1 MGKVKIKKKSTLI
14 DMTAM
19 SDVTVLLLT
28 FFMLTSTFL
37 AKEPT
42 TVHTP
47 SSVSVEAVPA
57 KNLVTVLVSSED
69 KTGKMQDPT
78 AIEGKIFIAFT
89 GDSVISS
96 EKLREEVLMKAI
108 KIYNEQPQN
117 KNNKLENPTADQV
130 AAFKKLAMFGM
141 PFKNL
146 YQILAMDNSAREKL
160 LSDLTSPMVGVPI
173 NANKDEHRLNEFQV
187 WMQALK
193 QVAQEGRNDKLTANK
208 IDPATEDGQKAA
220 RELDILYNSLMQG
233 RSISVKAD
241 KDTPFNVVD
250 LVFDNLQTMNLNKFT
265 LMTNL
270 KNEQGH

>member
-37 AKEPT
+37 EKEPT
-42 TVHTP
+42 TVLTP

-57 KNLVTVLVSSED
+57 KDLVTVLVSSED
-69 KTGKMQDPT
+69 KTGKLDDPT
-78 AIEGKIFIAFT
+78 VIEGRIFLSFK

-96 EKLREEVLMKAI
+96 DNLREQILIRAI
-108 KIYNEQPQN
+108 DIYNDQHS
-117 KNNKLENPTADQV
+117 KNKLKNPTQAQV
-130 AAFKKLAMFGM
+130 DAFKKLSMFGVS
-141 PFKNL
+141 FRNL
-146 YQILAMDNSAREKL
+146 YAVLDMDPTVREKWF
-160 LSDLTSPMVGVPI
+160 SDLNNPEVGIPI
-173 NANKDEHRLNEFQV
+173 NDNKDGSHNLNDFQV

-193 QVAQEGRNDKLTANK
+193 QVAQKGREDKLASLAK
-208 IDPATEDGQKAA
+208 EGKEAEAI
-220 RELDILYNSLMQG
+220 READILYNNLMQG

-241 KDTPFNVVD
+241 KNTPFKVVHR
-250 LVFDNLQTMNLNKFT
+250 VFDNLQTMNLNKFT

-270 KNEQGH
+270 KNEAGQ